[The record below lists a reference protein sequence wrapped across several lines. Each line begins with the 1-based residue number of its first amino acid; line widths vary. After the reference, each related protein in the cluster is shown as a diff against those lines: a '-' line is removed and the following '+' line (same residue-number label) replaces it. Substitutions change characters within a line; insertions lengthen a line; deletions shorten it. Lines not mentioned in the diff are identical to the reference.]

1 MRLGAKGLAMPAV
14 PHWLLTSRTGIV
26 AAVAV
31 LAILLG
37 CMSISIGKFGT
48 TSGTTEVEGVLCQEG
63 EATVPPGVVWQVHYP
78 LPFLHPPNLEVSD
91 MFHHC
96 VLIAQDEGSFQ
107 VRNDSSSSVNVSWKA
122 RGLRAAPVP
131 VVVPPADPALPT
143 SPVPADGTQR
153 SSERLH

>member
-1 MRLGAKGLAMPAV
+1 MPSV
-14 PHWLLTSRTGIV
+14 PHWLLTRRMAVV
-26 AAVAV
+26 AAVAL

-48 TSGTTEVEGVLCQEG
+48 MTGATEVEGVLCQEG

-91 MFHHC
+91 TFHHC
-96 VLIAQDEGSFQ
+96 VLISLDQCSFQ
-107 VRNDSSSSVNVSWKA
+107 VRNDSTSTVTVSWKA

-131 VVVPPADPALPT
+131 VVVPPTDSALPAA
-143 SPVPADGTQR
+143 PVPADTTAR
-153 SSERLH
+153 STESTEKSH